1 VTDSAK
7 TTSTTDSYLALTQQ
21 LRLLGLT
28 QGPAEIHGTVYG
40 VLCVRPDLQTGDD
53 LLGALQQDGDTDEI
67 DADTARK
74 LLEALQRQAHEV
86 LVGEGFEIKLLLPP
100 DDSEFDGRIQALAE
114 WCRGFLFGLVAA
126 GIKDTTRL
134 PGDAGEAI
142 QDLLSISE
150 TGTESDDDE
159 SRERALFELTEYVRV
174 AVQLVYEELH
184 PAAGSKN
191 S

>member
-1 VTDSAK
+1 MTDSAK

-40 VLCVRPDLQTGDD
+40 VLCARPDLQTDDD
-53 LLGALQQDGDTDEI
+53 LLSALQQDADADEI
-67 DADTARK
+67 DVDAARK

-100 DDSEFDGRIQALAE
+100 DDSEFDSRVQALAE

-126 GIKDTTRL
+126 GIKDITRL

-150 TGTESDDDE
+150 TGTKSDDDE
-159 SRERALFELTEYVRV
+159 SRERSLFELTEYVRV

-184 PAAGSKN
+184 PATE
-191 S
+191 